1 MNRVAT
7 AWMIGLALLV
17 FESPRARASCAEDLT
32 RIQLAIPK
40 AAGDARSRAEA
51 LVSEAE
57 RRAKA
62 NDSAGC
68 ELATK
73 QALDLLQLPALASLQ
88 LSTPMTALPTAPQKP
103 AAPAMGNRT
112 GAAGTSGSS
121 QTPSPAQT
129 PPPNRAPATAP
140 GEGAS
145 K

>member
-7 AWMIGLALLV
+7 AWITGLALLV
-17 FESPRARASCAEDLT
+17 VESPATWASCAEDLT
-32 RIQLAIPK
+32 RIQLAIPN
-40 AAGDARSRAEA
+40 AAGDVRSRAEA

-57 RRAKA
+57 RRARA

-88 LSTPMTALPTAPQKP
+88 LSTPTSALPTAPQKP
-103 AAPAMGNRT
+103 AAPAMGNSP
-112 GAAGTSGSS
+112 GAAGTSGLRGPLSTQPPS
-121 QTPSPAQT
+121 Q
-129 PPPNRAPATAP
+129 NRPPATTP
-140 GEGAS
+140 GEGAT